1 MIIYDINLLIDIAYK
16 IRLNVQGNKHF
27 SYFFSASCLMTS
39 KKEIWNLL
47 YLVPRNS
54 ANTLPS

>member
-27 SYFFSASCLMTS
+27 KLLFFRIMPHDV
-39 KKEIWNLL
+39 KKRNLEF
-47 YLVPRNS
+47 
-54 ANTLPS
+54 TLFST